1 MLEFLN
7 ANVVYWHW
15 IVFGLALIT
24 IELFIP
30 IFVTLWLGVAAILVG
45 LLLLVFPFD
54 FSVQLLLWAV
64 ISAGFVIL
72 WHKYVSPKLLDRTTA
87 GLSREAMVGQVGLVM
102 EYSEDQG
109 RGRLRFSAPIIGN
122 DEWAFIYE
130 PNAGDVK
137 LNNGDKVQ
145 VTDISGN
152 HLIVKPK

>member
-1 MLEFLN
+1 MLDLLN
-7 ANVVYWHW
+7 NNIVYWHW
-15 IVFGLALIT
+15 IVFGLVLIT

-30 IFVTLWLGVAAILVG
+30 IFVTLWLGVAAIIVG
-45 LLLLVFPFD
+45 LLLLVVS
-54 FSVQLLLWAV
+54 FSFGMQLLLWAM
-64 ISAGFVIL
+64 ISAALVVL

-102 EYSEDQG
+102 KYSEDQG

-130 PNAGDVK
+130 PNAGEST
-137 LNNGDKVQ
+137 LMNGDKVQ